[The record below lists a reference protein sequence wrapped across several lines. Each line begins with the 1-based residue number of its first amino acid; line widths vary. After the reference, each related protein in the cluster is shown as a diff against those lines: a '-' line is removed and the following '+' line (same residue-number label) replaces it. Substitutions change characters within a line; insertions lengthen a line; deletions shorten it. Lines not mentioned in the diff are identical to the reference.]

1 MTIDALIMLS
11 GAFVAVLPFL
21 GFPNSWDTFFFV
33 FAGVL
38 TIALGIVVRR
48 RLARKATA
56 EGLGRS
62 EKKTDTSAQFAGSAP
77 RHDENQLA
85 Q

>member
-1 MTIDALIMLS
+1 MTIDALIMLG

-21 GFPNSWDTFFFV
+21 GFPNSWDTFFF
-33 FAGVL
+33 FCAGVFI
-38 TIALGIVVRR
+38 IALGIVVRR
-48 RLARKATA
+48 RLARRVTA

-62 EKKTDTSAQFAGSAP
+62 SGAPKHEEISVRDVPPHEDT
-77 RHDENQLA
+77 LA